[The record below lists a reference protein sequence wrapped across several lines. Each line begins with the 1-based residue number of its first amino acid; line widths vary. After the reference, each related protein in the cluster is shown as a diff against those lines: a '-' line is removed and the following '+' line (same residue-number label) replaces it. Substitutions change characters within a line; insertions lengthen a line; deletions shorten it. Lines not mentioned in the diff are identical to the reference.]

1 MDRRCGGGG
10 DAGRGSKK
18 RRLQRVLELNR
29 RLNQINIE
37 FRERSGRGAEQA
49 DDMEMMHVMCLEVK
63 G

>member
-1 MDRRCGGGG
+1 MDRRWGGG